1 MLACTHT
8 EGKLTDFATDEF
20 QTEEI
25 RKSISIVFLELLI
38 SRQMESERMI
48 FNVARL
54 ISSLSRWLTFSAR
67 QRSGTG
73 IARVLS
79 CVLKMNWISH
89 RHLSLNISKTELI
102 TLLPHHQIAPPESL
116 ASTVASCHSS
126 QRPSV
131 LLTLPSLTSHLSRLQ
146 NLLGVTS
153 KPLDINVI
161 HISSPPTA
169 MASPLV
175 RSSFFL
181 AWNPIS
187 LNQSPCF
194 PSYSSPV
201 FLSYWHKN
209 VLPKLQ
215 VRECYFLA
223 WLSPVVSPPS
233 LSMAYK
239 VPSVLALVC
248 LFSLHLSQLF
258 LRHCSR
264 AIVNCSPFPDAPGS
278 CIPQYLCTCYF
289 LCMAWSFPSPPPLV
303 HPTSASLFLYTQLSF

>member
-1 MLACTHT
+1 
-8 EGKLTDFATDEF
+8 
-20 QTEEI
+20 
-25 RKSISIVFLELLI
+25 
-38 SRQMESERMI
+38 
-48 FNVARL
+48 
-54 ISSLSRWLTFSAR
+54 
-67 QRSGTG
+67 
-73 IARVLS
+73 
-79 CVLKMNWISH
+79 MNWISH

-201 FLSYWHKN
+201 FLSY
-209 VLPKLQ
+209 
-215 VRECYFLA
+215 
-223 WLSPVVSPPS
+223 
-233 LSMAYK
+233 
-239 VPSVLALVC
+239 
-248 LFSLHLSQLF
+248 
-258 LRHCSR
+258 
-264 AIVNCSPFPDAPGS
+264 
-278 CIPQYLCTCYF
+278 
-289 LCMAWSFPSPPPLV
+289 
-303 HPTSASLFLYTQLSF
+303 